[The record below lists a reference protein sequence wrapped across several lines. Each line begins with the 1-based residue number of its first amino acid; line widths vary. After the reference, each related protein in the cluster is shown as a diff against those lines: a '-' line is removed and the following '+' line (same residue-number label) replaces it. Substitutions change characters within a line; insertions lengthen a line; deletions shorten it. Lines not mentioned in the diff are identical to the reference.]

1 MKVSAHKTVEA
12 QIRLRVCTGDPRG
25 GDQLNLIEKGKNYGW
40 PVIVHGINYPSTK
53 IGDAIVEKPGL
64 EQPRY
69 YWDPVIAPSGLVFYR
84 GDLFP
89 QWKTSVL
96 VGGLAGQAIFR
107 LELDKDD
114 KVVNEEPLLTDL
126 NQRIR
131 DVRIFQD
138 GAVYVLTDGADGR
151 LLKLTPNNSQTRQ

>member
-1 MKVSAHKTVEA
+1 VV
-12 QIRLRVCTGDPRG
+12 
-25 GDQLNLIEKGKNYGW
+25 
-40 PVIVHGINYPSTK
+40 VHGFNYPGTK

-69 YWDPVIAPSGLVFYR
+69 YWDPVIAPSSLAFYR

-89 QWKTSVL
+89 QWRTSAL

-107 LELDKDD
+107 LELDKND

-126 NQRIR
+126 RQRIR
-131 DVRIFQD
+131 DVRVFQD
-138 GAVYVLTDGADGR
+138 GAVYVLTEGSGGK
-151 LLKLTPNNSQTRQ
+151 LLKLTPNSAQTRQ

>member
-1 MKVSAHKTVEA
+1 
-12 QIRLRVCTGDPRG
+12 
-25 GDQLNLIEKGKNYGW
+25 
-40 PVIVHGINYPSTK
+40 VIVHGINYPGTK

-96 VGGLAGQAIFR
+96 VGGLAAQAIFR

-114 KVVNEEPLLTDL
+114 KAVNEEPLLTDL
-126 NQRIR
+126 DQRIR
-131 DVRIFQD
+131 DVRVFQD
-138 GAVYVLTDGADGR
+138 GAVYVQSERVRGHGPYRCIDSLCFKPRGHYKTSSCEISSRRPLRSLRDDD
-151 LLKLTPNNSQTRQ
+151 S